1 MGRSLRVLLWP
12 SSHQYQPVQRVFY
25 VAGLGEAAILLPG
38 QLCAKYEAR
47 FFVLRSFL
55 STQENGTHACL

>member
-1 MGRSLRVLLWP
+1 MGRPLRVLLEP

-25 VAGLGEAAILLPG
+25 IAGLGEAATLLLG

-55 STQENGTHACL
+55 STQEIGTHARL